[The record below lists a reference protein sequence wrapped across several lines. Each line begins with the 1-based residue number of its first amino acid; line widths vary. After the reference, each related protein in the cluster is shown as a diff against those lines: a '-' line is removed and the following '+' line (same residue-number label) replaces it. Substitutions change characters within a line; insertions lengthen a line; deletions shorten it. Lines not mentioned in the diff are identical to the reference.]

1 MATQTLGKIRVVT
14 SSQPIANAQL
24 NAVRVAVNP
33 GNSQRVQ
40 SITYVPAPGDYT
52 ISGATDV
59 QFDNT
64 ANNSSILTYDN
75 TTHKFVVQNAPRLNG
90 GTF

>member
-1 MATQTLGKIRVVT
+1 MATQTLGRIKVVT

-24 NAVRVAVNP
+24 NAVKVAVNP
-33 GNSQRVQ
+33 GNTQRVQ
-40 SITYVPAPGDYT
+40 SLNYLSAPSDFDVANAG
-52 ISGATDV
+52 DV

-64 ANNSSILTYDN
+64 VNNISVLTYDV
-75 TTHKFVVQNAPRLNG
+75 TLHKFVVQNVPRING

>member
-24 NAVRVAVNP
+24 NAVKVAVNP
-33 GNSQRVQ
+33 GNTQRVQ
-40 SITYVPAPGDYT
+40 SITYVPTSGDYT
-52 ISGATDV
+52 ISGASDV

-64 ANNSSILTYDN
+64 SGNLSVLTYDN
-75 TTHKFVVQNAPRLNG
+75 TLQKFVVQNVPRLNG

>member
-1 MATQTLGKIRVVT
+1 MSQSIGSIRVKT
-14 SSQPIANAQL
+14 SSLPIANVTTG
-24 NAVRVAVNP
+24 AVRIAVNP
-33 GNSQRVQ
+33 NNPQRVQ
-40 SITYVPAPGDYT
+40 SIQYLAAPGDYT
-52 ISGATDV
+52 IAAAQDV